1 MADYRTFSVGFI
13 DGEVKPTETATVNK
27 ACLSGSHTLLIR

>member
-13 DGEVKPTETATVNK
+13 DGEVKPAAPATEKDRET
-27 ACLSGSHTLLIR
+27 